1 MKYTIEGFDQK
12 QLISYSLDACDALI
26 LRWFIDFSVSGKMKK
41 TIRGRKIFYLV
52 RYQSIIDDLPILGIE
67 NPRNIG
73 RRFDK
78 FVSCG
83 LLEKEIIRE
92 GTGTQT
98 IFCPTDKVNALSYKE
113 NNVLKVSEST
123 IRENTTVPENT
134 VIAPMTVL
142 KSTVGENLEETES
155 KVIADYT
162 KVLQRTITED
172 NIIQENNALKVSE
185 STVRE
190 NTTVPENTVIAPVTV
205 LKSTVEEN
213 LEETESKVIADDTKV
228 LQSTIT
234 EDSIIQENNTRKVS
248 ESTVRENTTV
258 PENTVIAPMTVLKS
272 TVMDSRQY
280 SKVPSDGTQKYGA
293 LNKFF
298 YQNSSTTTATENLNL
313 KNNQS
318 DKTHNIAAVVSK
330 LKINFEKY
338 INCSI
343 FSDDFWQNLAS
354 ALIDHGLA
362 EKISEYTQFLF
373 ENLGKVGNAANY
385 IYKTAGSHYRIQQF
399 INTLSIANSKKQENE
414 QKQKHFCVVCT
425 EPFWGDVCPCC
436 GFQNKNSYNEQ
447 LVEQARYKY
456 KFG

>member
-134 VIAPMTVL
+134 VIAP
-142 KSTVGENLEETES
+142 
-155 KVIADYT
+155 
-162 KVLQRTITED
+162 
-172 NIIQENNALKVSE
+172 
-185 STVRE
+185 
-190 NTTVPENTVIAPVTV
+190 VTV

-234 EDSIIQENNTRKVS
+234 EDNIIQENNALKVS
-248 ESTVRENTTV
+248 ESTIRENTTV

>member
-123 IRENTTVPENT
+123 VRENTTVPENT

-155 KVIADYT
+155 KVIADDT
-162 KVLQRTITED
+162 KVLQSTITED
-172 NIIQENNALKVSE
+172 NIIQENNTLK
-185 STVRE
+185 
-190 NTTVPENTVIAPVTV
+190 I
-205 LKSTVEEN
+205 
-213 LEETESKVIADDTKV
+213 
-228 LQSTIT
+228 
-234 EDSIIQENNTRKVS
+234 S

-343 FSDDFWQNLAS
+343 FSDNFWQNLAS

-447 LVEQARYKY
+447 LVKQARHKY

>member
-26 LRWFIDFSVSGKMKK
+26 LRWFIDFAVSGKMKK

-113 NNVLKVSEST
+113 NNVLKVSKST

-155 KVIADYT
+155 KVIAD
-162 KVLQRTITED
+162 
-172 NIIQENNALKVSE
+172 
-185 STVRE
+185 
-190 NTTVPENTVIAPVTV
+190 
-205 LKSTVEEN
+205 
-213 LEETESKVIADDTKV
+213 DTKV

-234 EDSIIQENNTRKVS
+234 EDNIIQENKALKVS
-248 ESTVRENTTV
+248 ENTVRENTTV

-272 TVMDSRQY
+272 TVIDSRQY

-298 YQNSSTTTATENLNL
+298 YQNSSTTATENLNL

-354 ALIDHGLA
+354 ALIDYGLA

-414 QKQKHFCVVCT
+414 QKHFCVVCT

-447 LVEQARYKY
+447 LVEQARHKY

>member
-26 LRWFIDFSVSGKMKK
+26 LRWFIDFAVSGKMKK

-98 IFCPTDKVNALSYKE
+98 IFSPTDKVNALSYKE

-134 VIAPMTVL
+134 IISPMTVL
-142 KSTVGENLEETES
+142 KSTVGENLEET
-155 KVIADYT
+155 K
-162 KVLQRTITED
+162 
-172 NIIQENNALKVSE
+172 
-185 STVRE
+185 
-190 NTTVPENTVIAPVTV
+190 
-205 LKSTVEEN
+205 
-213 LEETESKVIADDTKV
+213 SKVIADDTKV

-234 EDSIIQENNTRKVS
+234 EDNIIQENNTLKVS
-248 ESTVRENTTV
+248 ESTIRENTTV
-258 PENTVIAPMTVLKS
+258 PENTAIAPMTVLKS

-354 ALIDHGLA
+354 ALIDYGLA

>member
-26 LRWFIDFSVSGKMKK
+26 LRWFIDFAVSGKMKK

-98 IFCPTDKVNALSYKE
+98 IFSPTDKVNALSYKE

-142 KSTVGENLEETES
+142 KSTV
-155 KVIADYT
+155 I
-162 KVLQRTITED
+162 
-172 NIIQENNALKVSE
+172 
-185 STVRE
+185 
-190 NTTVPENTVIAPVTV
+190 
-205 LKSTVEEN
+205 
-213 LEETESKVIADDTKV
+213 
-228 LQSTIT
+228 
-234 EDSIIQENNTRKVS
+234 
-248 ESTVRENTTV
+248 
-258 PENTVIAPMTVLKS
+258 
-272 TVMDSRQY
+272 DSRQY

-298 YQNSSTTTATENLNL
+298 YQNSSTATENLNL

-343 FSDDFWQNLAS
+343 FSDDFWQHLAS
-354 ALIDHGLA
+354 ALIDYGLA

-414 QKQKHFCVVCT
+414 QKHFCVVCT

>member
-134 VIAPMTVL
+134 VTSPMTVL

-155 KVIADYT
+155 KVITDDT
-162 KVLQRTITED
+162 KVLQSTITED
-172 NIIQENNALKVSE
+172 NIIQENNVLKVPESTFRENTTVPENTVTAPMTVLKSTVGENSAVPESAAATEDMAAPESTVMQNYIIQGNKPLKVPE

-190 NTTVPENTVIAPVTV
+190 NTTVPENTVT
-205 LKSTVEEN
+205 
-213 LEETESKVIADDTKV
+213 
-228 LQSTIT
+228 
-234 EDSIIQENNTRKVS
+234 
-248 ESTVRENTTV
+248 
-258 PENTVIAPMTVLKS
+258 APMTALKS

-280 SKVPSDGTQKYGA
+280 PKVPSDGTQKYGA
-293 LNKFF
+293 LNKFI
-298 YQNSSTTTATENLNL
+298 YQNSSTTATENSSF

-318 DKTHNIAAVVSK
+318 DNNTAAVVNK
-330 LKINFEKY
+330 LKINFEKH
-338 INCSI
+338 INCLI

-354 ALIDHGLA
+354 ALIAEGLA
-362 EKISEYTQFLF
+362 EKTGEYTRFLF
-373 ENLGKVGNAANY
+373 ENIGNASNAANY
-385 IYKTAGSHYRIQQF
+385 IYKTAGTDYRIQQF
-399 INTLSIANSKKQENE
+399 KNTLSITNSKKQENE
-414 QKQKHFCVVCT
+414 QKHFCAVCT

-436 GFQNKNSYNEQ
+436 GFQNKNSYNEG
-447 LVEQARYKY
+447 LVKQARYKY

>member
-1 MKYTIEGFDQK
+1 M
-12 QLISYSLDACDALI
+12 
-26 LRWFIDFSVSGKMKK
+26 
-41 TIRGRKIFYLV
+41 
-52 RYQSIIDDLPILGIE
+52 
-67 NPRNIG
+67 
-73 RRFDK
+73 
-78 FVSCG
+78 
-83 LLEKEIIRE
+83 
-92 GTGTQT
+92 
-98 IFCPTDKVNALSYKE
+98 
-113 NNVLKVSEST
+113 
-123 IRENTTVPENT
+123 
-134 VIAPMTVL
+134 
-142 KSTVGENLEETES
+142 
-155 KVIADYT
+155 
-162 KVLQRTITED
+162 
-172 NIIQENNALKVSE
+172 
-185 STVRE
+185 
-190 NTTVPENTVIAPVTV
+190 TV

-234 EDSIIQENNTRKVS
+234 EDNIIQENKALKVS
-248 ESTVRENTTV
+248 ENTVRENTTV

-272 TVMDSRQY
+272 TVIDSRQY

-298 YQNSSTTTATENLNL
+298 YQNSSTTTATENLNLNL

-354 ALIDHGLA
+354 ALINYGLA

-414 QKQKHFCVVCT
+414 QKHFCVVCT

>member
-155 KVIADYT
+155 KVIADDT
-162 KVLQRTITED
+162 KVLQSTITED

-185 STVRE
+185 STIRE
-190 NTTVPENTVIAPVTV
+190 NTTVPENTVIAPV
-205 LKSTVEEN
+205 K
-213 LEETESKVIADDTKV
+213 
-228 LQSTIT
+228 
-234 EDSIIQENNTRKVS
+234 
-248 ESTVRENTTV
+248 
-258 PENTVIAPMTVLKS
+258 VLKS

-298 YQNSSTTTATENLNL
+298 YQNSSTTATENLNL

-354 ALIDHGLA
+354 TLIDHGLA

-414 QKQKHFCVVCT
+414 HKHFCVVCT

>member
-113 NNVLKVSEST
+113 NNTLKVSEST
-123 IRENTTVPENT
+123 VRENTTVPENT

-155 KVIADYT
+155 KVIADDT
-162 KVLQRTITED
+162 KVLQSTITED

-185 STVRE
+185 STIRE
-190 NTTVPENTVIAPVTV
+190 NTTVPENTVIAPV
-205 LKSTVEEN
+205 
-213 LEETESKVIADDTKV
+213 
-228 LQSTIT
+228 
-234 EDSIIQENNTRKVS
+234 
-248 ESTVRENTTV
+248 
-258 PENTVIAPMTVLKS
+258 TVLKS

-354 ALIDHGLA
+354 ALIDYGLA

-414 QKQKHFCVVCT
+414 QKHFCVVCT

>member
-98 IFCPTDKVNALSYKE
+98 IFSPTDKVNALSYKE
-113 NNVLKVSEST
+113 NNT
-123 IRENTTVPENT
+123 
-134 VIAPMTVL
+134 
-142 KSTVGENLEETES
+142 
-155 KVIADYT
+155 
-162 KVLQRTITED
+162 
-172 NIIQENNALKVSE
+172 LKVSE

-190 NTTVPENTVIAPVTV
+190 NTTVPENTAIAPVKV
-205 LKSTVEEN
+205 LKSTVGEN

-234 EDSIIQENNTRKVS
+234 EDNIIQENNTLKVS
-248 ESTVRENTTV
+248 ENIVRENTTI
-258 PENTVIAPMTVLKS
+258 PENTAIAPMTVLKS
-272 TVMDSRQY
+272 TVIDSRPH

-318 DKTHNIAAVVSK
+318 DKTHNIAVVSK

-343 FSDDFWQNLAS
+343 FSDDFWQHLAS
-354 ALIDHGLA
+354 TLIDHGLA

-414 QKQKHFCVVCT
+414 QKHFCVVCT
-425 EPFWGDVCPCC
+425 EPFRGDVCPCC

>member
-113 NNVLKVSEST
+113 NNVLKVSKST

-155 KVIADYT
+155 KVIADDT
-162 KVLQRTITED
+162 KVLQSTITED

-185 STVRE
+185 
-190 NTTVPENTVIAPVTV
+190 N
-205 LKSTVEEN
+205 
-213 LEETESKVIADDTKV
+213 
-228 LQSTIT
+228 
-234 EDSIIQENNTRKVS
+234 
-248 ESTVRENTTV
+248 TVRENTTV

-272 TVMDSRQY
+272 TVIDSRQY

-343 FSDDFWQNLAS
+343 FSDDFWQHLAS
-354 ALIDHGLA
+354 ALIDYGLA

-414 QKQKHFCVVCT
+414 QKHFCVVCT

>member
-123 IRENTTVPENT
+123 
-134 VIAPMTVL
+134 
-142 KSTVGENLEETES
+142 
-155 KVIADYT
+155 
-162 KVLQRTITED
+162 
-172 NIIQENNALKVSE
+172 
-185 STVRE
+185 
-190 NTTVPENTVIAPVTV
+190 
-205 LKSTVEEN
+205 VEEN

-234 EDSIIQENNTRKVS
+234 EDNIIQENNTLKVS
-248 ESTVRENTTV
+248 E
-258 PENTVIAPMTVLKS
+258 S

-298 YQNSSTTTATENLNL
+298 YQNSSTTATENLNL

-318 DKTHNIAAVVSK
+318 DKKHNIAAVVSK

-343 FSDDFWQNLAS
+343 FSDDFWQHLAS
-354 ALIDHGLA
+354 ALIDYGLA

>member
-142 KSTVGENLEETES
+142 KSTV
-155 KVIADYT
+155 
-162 KVLQRTITED
+162 
-172 NIIQENNALKVSE
+172 
-185 STVRE
+185 
-190 NTTVPENTVIAPVTV
+190 
-205 LKSTVEEN
+205 EEN

-234 EDSIIQENNTRKVS
+234 EDNIIQENNTLKVS

-258 PENTVIAPMTVLKS
+258 PENTVIAPVTVLKS

-338 INCSI
+338 IDCSI

-354 ALIDHGLA
+354 TLIDHGLA

>member
-92 GTGTQT
+92 GTGTQI

-134 VIAPMTVL
+134 VIEPMTVL
-142 KSTVGENLEETES
+142 KSTVG
-155 KVIADYT
+155 
-162 KVLQRTITED
+162 
-172 NIIQENNALKVSE
+172 
-185 STVRE
+185 
-190 NTTVPENTVIAPVTV
+190 
-205 LKSTVEEN
+205 EN

-234 EDSIIQENNTRKVS
+234 EDNIIQENNALKVS
-248 ESTVRENTTV
+248 ESTIRENTTV
-258 PENTVIAPMTVLKS
+258 PEN

-298 YQNSSTTTATENLNL
+298 YQNSSTTATENLNL

-343 FSDDFWQNLAS
+343 FSDDFWQHLAS
-354 ALIDHGLA
+354 TLIDYGLA

-414 QKQKHFCVVCT
+414 QKHFCVVCT

>member
-1 MKYTIEGFDQK
+1 M
-12 QLISYSLDACDALI
+12 
-26 LRWFIDFSVSGKMKK
+26 
-41 TIRGRKIFYLV
+41 
-52 RYQSIIDDLPILGIE
+52 QS
-67 NPRNIG
+67 
-73 RRFDK
+73 
-78 FVSCG
+78 
-83 LLEKEIIRE
+83 
-92 GTGTQT
+92 
-98 IFCPTDKVNALSYKE
+98 
-113 NNVLKVSEST
+113 
-123 IRENTTVPENT
+123 
-134 VIAPMTVL
+134 
-142 KSTVGENLEETES
+142 
-155 KVIADYT
+155 
-162 KVLQRTITED
+162 TITED

-185 STVRE
+185 STIRE

-234 EDSIIQENNTRKVS
+234 EDNIIQENNTLKVS
-248 ESTVRENTTV
+248 ESTVRENTTVPENIVIAPMTVLKSTVGENLEETESKDDTKVLQSTITEDNIIQENNALKVSESTIRENTTV

-272 TVMDSRQY
+272 TVIAPMTVLKSTVIDSRQY

-343 FSDDFWQNLAS
+343 FSDDFWQHLAS
-354 ALIDHGLA
+354 ALIDYGLA

-414 QKQKHFCVVCT
+414 QKHFCVVCT

>member
-134 VIAPMTVL
+134 VIAPV
-142 KSTVGENLEETES
+142 
-155 KVIADYT
+155 
-162 KVLQRTITED
+162 
-172 NIIQENNALKVSE
+172 
-185 STVRE
+185 
-190 NTTVPENTVIAPVTV
+190 
-205 LKSTVEEN
+205 
-213 LEETESKVIADDTKV
+213 
-228 LQSTIT
+228 
-234 EDSIIQENNTRKVS
+234 
-248 ESTVRENTTV
+248 
-258 PENTVIAPMTVLKS
+258 TVLKS

-343 FSDDFWQNLAS
+343 FSDDFWQHLAS
-354 ALIDHGLA
+354 TLIDHGLA

>member
-98 IFCPTDKVNALSYKE
+98 IFSPTDKVNALSYKE
-113 NNVLKVSEST
+113 NNTLKVSE
-123 IRENTTVPENT
+123 
-134 VIAPMTVL
+134 
-142 KSTVGENLEETES
+142 
-155 KVIADYT
+155 
-162 KVLQRTITED
+162 
-172 NIIQENNALKVSE
+172 NI
-185 STVRE
+185 VRE
-190 NTTVPENTVIAPVTV
+190 NTTVPENTVIAPVKV
-205 LKSTVEEN
+205 LKSTVGEN

-234 EDSIIQENNTRKVS
+234 EDNIIQENNTLKVS

-258 PENTVIAPMTVLKS
+258 PENTVIAPVKVLKS
-272 TVMDSRQY
+272 TVIDSRPH

-318 DKTHNIAAVVSK
+318 DKTHNIAVVSK

-343 FSDDFWQNLAS
+343 FSDDFWQHLAS
-354 ALIDHGLA
+354 TLIDHGLA

>member
-113 NNVLKVSEST
+113 NNVLKVSKST

-155 KVIADYT
+155 KVIADDT
-162 KVLQRTITED
+162 KVLQSTITED

-185 STVRE
+185 STIRE
-190 NTTVPENTVIAPVTV
+190 NTTVPENTVIAPV
-205 LKSTVEEN
+205 
-213 LEETESKVIADDTKV
+213 
-228 LQSTIT
+228 
-234 EDSIIQENNTRKVS
+234 
-248 ESTVRENTTV
+248 
-258 PENTVIAPMTVLKS
+258 TVLKS

-298 YQNSSTTTATENLNL
+298 YQNSSTTTATENLNLNL

-354 ALIDHGLA
+354 ALIDYGLA

-399 INTLSIANSKKQENE
+399 INTLLIANSKKQENE
-414 QKQKHFCVVCT
+414 QKHFCVVCT

>member
-26 LRWFIDFSVSGKMKK
+26 LRWFIDFAVSGKMKK

-98 IFCPTDKVNALSYKE
+98 IFSPTDKVNALSYKE

-123 IRENTTVPENT
+123 IRENTTVPENI

-155 KVIADYT
+155 KVIADDT
-162 KVLQRTITED
+162 KVLQSTITED

-185 STVRE
+185 STIRE
-190 NTTVPENTVIAPVTV
+190 NTTVPEN
-205 LKSTVEEN
+205 
-213 LEETESKVIADDTKV
+213 
-228 LQSTIT
+228 
-234 EDSIIQENNTRKVS
+234 
-248 ESTVRENTTV
+248 TVRENTTV

-272 TVMDSRQY
+272 TVIDSRQY

-330 LKINFEKY
+330 LKINFET
-338 INCSI
+338 
-343 FSDDFWQNLAS
+343 S
-354 ALIDHGLA
+354 ALIDYGLA

-414 QKQKHFCVVCT
+414 QKH
-425 EPFWGDVCPCC
+425 PCC

>member
-113 NNVLKVSEST
+113 NNVLKVSKST

-155 KVIADYT
+155 KVIADDT
-162 KVLQRTITED
+162 KVLQSTITED

-185 STVRE
+185 STIRE

-205 LKSTVEEN
+205 
-213 LEETESKVIADDTKV
+213 
-228 LQSTIT
+228 
-234 EDSIIQENNTRKVS
+234 
-248 ESTVRENTTV
+248 
-258 PENTVIAPMTVLKS
+258 PKS

-298 YQNSSTTTATENLNL
+298 YQNSSTTTATENLNLNL

-414 QKQKHFCVVCT
+414 QKHFCVVCT

>member
-1 MKYTIEGFDQK
+1 
-12 QLISYSLDACDALI
+12 
-26 LRWFIDFSVSGKMKK
+26 MKK

-113 NNVLKVSEST
+113 NNVLKVSKST

-155 KVIADYT
+155 KVIADDT
-162 KVLQRTITED
+162 KVLQSTITE
-172 NIIQENNALKVSE
+172 
-185 STVRE
+185 
-190 NTTVPENTVIAPVTV
+190 
-205 LKSTVEEN
+205 
-213 LEETESKVIADDTKV
+213 ADDTKV

-234 EDSIIQENNTRKVS
+234 EDNIIQENKALKVS
-248 ESTVRENTTV
+248 ENTVRENTTV

-272 TVMDSRQY
+272 TVIDSRQY

-298 YQNSSTTTATENLNL
+298 YQNSSTTTATENLNLNL

-354 ALIDHGLA
+354 ALINYGLA

-414 QKQKHFCVVCT
+414 QKHFCVVCT

>member
-113 NNVLKVSEST
+113 NNVLKVSKST

-155 KVIADYT
+155 KVIADDT
-162 KVLQRTITED
+162 KVLQSTITED

-185 STVRE
+185 STIRE
-190 NTTVPENTVIAPVTV
+190 NTTVPENTVIAPV
-205 LKSTVEEN
+205 
-213 LEETESKVIADDTKV
+213 
-228 LQSTIT
+228 
-234 EDSIIQENNTRKVS
+234 
-248 ESTVRENTTV
+248 
-258 PENTVIAPMTVLKS
+258 TVLKS

-298 YQNSSTTTATENLNL
+298 YQNSSTTTTATENLNLNL

-354 ALIDHGLA
+354 ALIDYGLA

-399 INTLSIANSKKQENE
+399 INTLLIANSKKQENE

>member
-113 NNVLKVSEST
+113 NNTLKVSEST
-123 IRENTTVPENT
+123 I
-134 VIAPMTVL
+134 
-142 KSTVGENLEETES
+142 
-155 KVIADYT
+155 
-162 KVLQRTITED
+162 
-172 NIIQENNALKVSE
+172 
-185 STVRE
+185 RE

-213 LEETESKVIADDTKV
+213 LEETESTVIADDTKV

-234 EDSIIQENNTRKVS
+234 EDNIIQENNTLKVS

-298 YQNSSTTTATENLNL
+298 YQNSSTTATENLNL

-318 DKTHNIAAVVSK
+318 DKKHNIAAVVSK

-385 IYKTAGSHYRIQQF
+385 IYKTAGSHHRIQQF

>member
-134 VIAPMTVL
+134 V
-142 KSTVGENLEETES
+142 
-155 KVIADYT
+155 
-162 KVLQRTITED
+162 
-172 NIIQENNALKVSE
+172 
-185 STVRE
+185 
-190 NTTVPENTVIAPVTV
+190 
-205 LKSTVEEN
+205 
-213 LEETESKVIADDTKV
+213 
-228 LQSTIT
+228 
-234 EDSIIQENNTRKVS
+234 
-248 ESTVRENTTV
+248 
-258 PENTVIAPMTVLKS
+258 
-272 TVMDSRQY
+272 MDSRQY

-298 YQNSSTTTATENLNL
+298 YQNSSTTATENLNL

-354 ALIDHGLA
+354 VLIDYGLA

>member
-12 QLISYSLDACDALI
+12 QLISYSLDACDVLI
-26 LRWFIDFSVSGKMKK
+26 LRWFIDFSLSGKMKK

-113 NNVLKVSEST
+113 NNVLKVSKST

-134 VIAPMTVL
+134 VIAPM
-142 KSTVGENLEETES
+142 
-155 KVIADYT
+155 
-162 KVLQRTITED
+162 
-172 NIIQENNALKVSE
+172 
-185 STVRE
+185 
-190 NTTVPENTVIAPVTV
+190 TV

-234 EDSIIQENNTRKVS
+234 EDNIIQENKALKVS
-248 ESTVRENTTV
+248 ENTVRENTTV

-272 TVMDSRQY
+272 TVIDSRQY

-343 FSDDFWQNLAS
+343 FSDDFWQHLAS
-354 ALIDHGLA
+354 ALIDYGLA

-414 QKQKHFCVVCT
+414 QKHFCVVCT

>member
-134 VIAPMTVL
+134 VIAPVTVL
-142 KSTVGENLEETES
+142 KSTVGENLG
-155 KVIADYT
+155 
-162 KVLQRTITED
+162 
-172 NIIQENNALKVSE
+172 
-185 STVRE
+185 
-190 NTTVPENTVIAPVTV
+190 
-205 LKSTVEEN
+205 
-213 LEETESKVIADDTKV
+213 ETESKVIADDTKV

-234 EDSIIQENNTRKVS
+234 EDNIIQENNTRKVS

-354 ALIDHGLA
+354 ALIDYGLA

-414 QKQKHFCVVCT
+414 QKHFCVVCT

>member
-113 NNVLKVSEST
+113 NNTLKVLEST
-123 IRENTTVPENT
+123 I
-134 VIAPMTVL
+134 
-142 KSTVGENLEETES
+142 
-155 KVIADYT
+155 
-162 KVLQRTITED
+162 
-172 NIIQENNALKVSE
+172 
-185 STVRE
+185 RE

-234 EDSIIQENNTRKVS
+234 EDNIIQENNTLKVS

-298 YQNSSTTTATENLNL
+298 YQNSSTTATENLNL

>member
-113 NNVLKVSEST
+113 NNALKVSEST

-134 VIAPMTVL
+134 VIAPM
-142 KSTVGENLEETES
+142 
-155 KVIADYT
+155 
-162 KVLQRTITED
+162 
-172 NIIQENNALKVSE
+172 
-185 STVRE
+185 
-190 NTTVPENTVIAPVTV
+190 TV

-234 EDSIIQENNTRKVS
+234 ENNIIQENNTLKVS
-248 ESTVRENTTV
+248 E
-258 PENTVIAPMTVLKS
+258 S

-280 SKVPSDGTQKYGA
+280 SKVRSDGTQKYGA

-298 YQNSSTTTATENLNL
+298 YQNSSTTATENLNL

-318 DKTHNIAAVVSK
+318 DKTHNIAAVVSY

-343 FSDDFWQNLAS
+343 FSDDFWQHLAS
-354 ALIDHGLA
+354 ALIDYGLA

>member
-123 IRENTTVPENT
+123 FRENTAVPENT
-134 VIAPMTVL
+134 VTSPMTVL
-142 KSTVGENLEETES
+142 KSTVGENSAVPES
-155 KVIADYT
+155 AAA
-162 KVLQRTITED
+162 TED
-172 NIIQENNALKVSE
+172 MAAPE
-185 STVRE
+185 STVMQ
-190 NTTVPENTVIAPVTV
+190 NDIIQGNKPLKVPE
-205 LKSTVEEN
+205 STF
-213 LEETESKVIADDTKV
+213 
-228 LQSTIT
+228 
-234 EDSIIQENNTRKVS
+234 
-248 ESTVRENTTV
+248 RENTTV

-298 YQNSSTTTATENLNL
+298 YQNSSTTATENLNL

-354 ALIDHGLA
+354 ALIAEGLV
-362 EKISEYTQFLF
+362 EKTGEYTRFLF
-373 ENLGKVGNAANY
+373 ENLGNASNAANY

-414 QKQKHFCVVCT
+414 QKQKHFCSVCT
-425 EPFWGDVCPCC
+425 EPFWGDVCPYC
-436 GFQNKNSYNEQ
+436 GFHNKNSYNKE
-447 LVEQARYKY
+447 LVKQARYKY

>member
-113 NNVLKVSEST
+113 NNTLKVSEST
-123 IRENTTVPENT
+123 VRENTTVPENI

-155 KVIADYT
+155 KVIAD
-162 KVLQRTITED
+162 
-172 NIIQENNALKVSE
+172 
-185 STVRE
+185 
-190 NTTVPENTVIAPVTV
+190 
-205 LKSTVEEN
+205 
-213 LEETESKVIADDTKV
+213 DTKV

-234 EDSIIQENNTRKVS
+234 EDNIIQENKALKVS
-248 ESTVRENTTV
+248 GSTVRENTTI
-258 PENTVIAPMTVLKS
+258 PENTAIAPMTVLKS

-298 YQNSSTTTATENLNL
+298 YQNSSTTATENLNL

-354 ALIDHGLA
+354 ALIDYGLA

-414 QKQKHFCVVCT
+414 QKHFCVVCT

>member
-113 NNVLKVSEST
+113 NNALKVSEST
-123 IRENTTVPENT
+123 IRENTTVPENTVIAPMTVLKSTVEENLEETESKVIADDTKVLQSTITEDNIIQENNTLKVSESTVRENTTVPENT

-155 KVIADYT
+155 KVIAD
-162 KVLQRTITED
+162 
-172 NIIQENNALKVSE
+172 
-185 STVRE
+185 
-190 NTTVPENTVIAPVTV
+190 
-205 LKSTVEEN
+205 
-213 LEETESKVIADDTKV
+213 DTKV

-234 EDSIIQENNTRKVS
+234 ENNIIQENNTLKVS
-248 ESTVRENTTV
+248 E
-258 PENTVIAPMTVLKS
+258 S

-280 SKVPSDGTQKYGA
+280 SKVRSDGTQKYGA

-298 YQNSSTTTATENLNL
+298 YQNSSTTATENLNL

-318 DKTHNIAAVVSK
+318 DKTHNIAAVVSY

-343 FSDDFWQNLAS
+343 FSDDFWQHLAS
-354 ALIDHGLA
+354 ALIDYGLA

>member
-172 NIIQENNALKVSE
+172 NIIQENNAL
-185 STVRE
+185 
-190 NTTVPENTVIAPVTV
+190 
-205 LKSTVEEN
+205 
-213 LEETESKVIADDTKV
+213 
-228 LQSTIT
+228 
-234 EDSIIQENNTRKVS
+234 KVS

>member
-113 NNVLKVSEST
+113 NNVLKVSKST

-155 KVIADYT
+155 KVIADDT
-162 KVLQRTITED
+162 KVLQSTITED

-185 STVRE
+185 ST
-190 NTTVPENTVIAPVTV
+190 I
-205 LKSTVEEN
+205 
-213 LEETESKVIADDTKV
+213 
-228 LQSTIT
+228 
-234 EDSIIQENNTRKVS
+234 
-248 ESTVRENTTV
+248 RENTTV

-272 TVMDSRQY
+272 TVIDSRQY

-354 ALIDHGLA
+354 ALIDYGLA

-414 QKQKHFCVVCT
+414 QKHFCVVCT

>member
-113 NNVLKVSEST
+113 NNTL
-123 IRENTTVPENT
+123 
-134 VIAPMTVL
+134 
-142 KSTVGENLEETES
+142 
-155 KVIADYT
+155 
-162 KVLQRTITED
+162 
-172 NIIQENNALKVSE
+172 
-185 STVRE
+185 
-190 NTTVPENTVIAPVTV
+190 
-205 LKSTVEEN
+205 
-213 LEETESKVIADDTKV
+213 
-228 LQSTIT
+228 
-234 EDSIIQENNTRKVS
+234 KVS

-298 YQNSSTTTATENLNL
+298 YQNSSTTATENLNL

-318 DKTHNIAAVVSK
+318 DKKHNIAAVVSK

>member
-26 LRWFIDFSVSGKMKK
+26 LRWFIDFAVSGKMKK

-113 NNVLKVSEST
+113 NNT
-123 IRENTTVPENT
+123 
-134 VIAPMTVL
+134 
-142 KSTVGENLEETES
+142 
-155 KVIADYT
+155 
-162 KVLQRTITED
+162 
-172 NIIQENNALKVSE
+172 LKVSE

-190 NTTVPENTVIAPVTV
+190 NTTVPENTVIEPPTV
-205 LKSTVEEN
+205 LKSTVGEN

-234 EDSIIQENNTRKVS
+234 EDNIIQENNALKVS
-248 ESTVRENTTV
+248 ESTIRENTTV
-258 PENTVIAPMTVLKS
+258 PEN

-343 FSDDFWQNLAS
+343 FSDDFWQHLAS
-354 ALIDHGLA
+354 ALIDYGLA

-414 QKQKHFCVVCT
+414 QKHFCVVCT

>member
-123 IRENTTVPENT
+123 IRENTTVPENI

-155 KVIADYT
+155 KVIADDT
-162 KVLQRTITED
+162 KVLQSTITED
-172 NIIQENNALKVSE
+172 NIIQENNTL
-185 STVRE
+185 
-190 NTTVPENTVIAPVTV
+190 
-205 LKSTVEEN
+205 
-213 LEETESKVIADDTKV
+213 
-228 LQSTIT
+228 
-234 EDSIIQENNTRKVS
+234 KVS

-298 YQNSSTTTATENLNL
+298 YQNSSTTATENLNL

-354 ALIDHGLA
+354 ALIDYGLA

>member
-113 NNVLKVSEST
+113 NNALKVSEST

-134 VIAPMTVL
+134 VIAPM
-142 KSTVGENLEETES
+142 
-155 KVIADYT
+155 
-162 KVLQRTITED
+162 
-172 NIIQENNALKVSE
+172 
-185 STVRE
+185 
-190 NTTVPENTVIAPVTV
+190 TV

-234 EDSIIQENNTRKVS
+234 EDNIIQENNALKVS
-248 ESTVRENTTV
+248 GSTVRENTTI
-258 PENTVIAPMTVLKS
+258 PENTAIAPMTVLKS

-298 YQNSSTTTATENLNL
+298 YQNSSTTATENLNL

-354 ALIDHGLA
+354 ALIDYGLA

>member
-155 KVIADYT
+155 KVIADDT
-162 KVLQRTITED
+162 KVLQSTITED
-172 NIIQENNALKVSE
+172 NIIQENNTL
-185 STVRE
+185 
-190 NTTVPENTVIAPVTV
+190 
-205 LKSTVEEN
+205 
-213 LEETESKVIADDTKV
+213 
-228 LQSTIT
+228 
-234 EDSIIQENNTRKVS
+234 KVS

-298 YQNSSTTTATENLNL
+298 YQNSSTTATENLNL

-318 DKTHNIAAVVSK
+318 DKKHNIAAVVSK

-414 QKQKHFCVVCT
+414 QKHFCVVCT